1 MRVSDGETFLTYS
14 GPFFSHSGR
23 LTVPTAGLERFLR
36 LIQAILQ
43 VTLFYRLPFN
53 ALVSAIHLWQAPQPA
68 TAAADT
74 AFIATVLTGLR
85 SRVALGRRFFRMFR
99 FVESFHAAHR
109 LWGSLSPSPTSS
121 SSKASSSSW
130 SPGRAETYLDV
141 AGRTFNGM
149 YLLLETALL
158 PDALGVEGLR
168 PWGARGPMLAVEAQR
183 FWFLS
188 LACGAMAG
196 TLRLLELWA
205 LAPVPETGGGYGD
218 GSGGGTGE
226 EEEEKAVAVAAEK
239 RAEEKGAEASVLRQ
253 QLARERERRNGQR
266 DGRRRETVARSRA
279 LVRRLVADVLDL
291 ALPGS
296 VVGYVKVDEGSVGL
310 AMLGSTVLTG
320 LEVWERCG
328 READAMSG

>member
-1 MRVSDGETFLTYS
+1 MAS
-14 GPFFSHSGR
+14 GLEQFIRFG
-23 LTVPTAGLERFLR
+23 TDAAGLERFLR

-53 ALVSAIHLWQAPQPA
+53 ALVSAIHLWQAPQSA
-68 TAAADT
+68 VAVADT

-109 LWGSLSPSPTSS
+109 LWGSLSPSPSS

-188 LACGAMAG
+188 LACGALAG
-196 TLRLLELWA
+196 ALRLLELWA

-218 GSGGGTGE
+218 GSGDGSGGGTGE
-226 EEEEKAVAVAAEK
+226 EEEEKAVAAEK
-239 RAEEKGAEASVLRQ
+239 RTEEKGVETSVLRQ
-253 QLARERERRNGQR
+253 QQARERERRNEQR
-266 DGRRRETVARSRA
+266 EGRRRETVARSRA